1 MLTSMTSRSFVI
13 SHDLCGSS
21 CRPERHAKL
30 MTFPCRVRPTAGRG
44 ELRLAIWTRLSP
56 PRETSSPVLIV
67 VMSAISA
74 SISSHLRPR
83 HDSHARVPPRN
94 RLMGGDAG
102 TSALIGA
109 SRATL
114 AQKPAPLVATDE
126 IGSPD
131 KTPDNRKLRVR
142 RVRGAGERAT
152 EDNTPISDGTQHE
165 SYLRRLL
172 HKRKRSR
179 ISAANVEVGVGRR
192 LEHTVRARHD
202 GRGWTTH

>member
-1 MLTSMTSRSFVI
+1 
-13 SHDLCGSS
+13 
-21 CRPERHAKL
+21 
-30 MTFPCRVRPTAGRG
+30 
-44 ELRLAIWTRLSP
+44 
-56 PRETSSPVLIV
+56 
-67 VMSAISA
+67 
-74 SISSHLRPR
+74 
-83 HDSHARVPPRN
+83 
-94 RLMGGDAG
+94 MGGDAG
-102 TSALIGA
+102 TSALIRA

-152 EDNTPISDGTQHE
+152 EDNAPISDGTQHE